1 MKFPMLI
8 LAVFLCGNVY
18 CQSSRQT
25 ALDTLE
31 NRYQRCLS
39 AGSNSYNCALVYYK
53 QLDSLLYTTLQHLY
67 SHINPNR
74 LLTLRVE
81 QGTWEEKKEAY
92 FRKIDERVEKMHKST
107 MNGLD
112 DDMISTDNKAAYVK
126 DRVTALLDMEI

>member
-1 MKFPMLI
+1 MRLPILM
-8 LAVFLCGNVY
+8 LAVFLCGDAY
-18 CQSSRQT
+18 CQSRQT

-39 AGSNSYNCALVYYK
+39 AGSNSYGCALVYYK
-53 QLDSLLYTTLQHLY
+53 QLDSLLHSTLQRLY
-67 SHINPNR
+67 SQIDPNR
-74 LLTLRVE
+74 LHSLQIE
-81 QGTWEEKKEAY
+81 QGAWEEKKDAY

-126 DRVTALLDMEI
+126 DRVTALLDFEI

>member
-1 MKFPMLI
+1 MKLLILI
-8 LAVFLCGNVY
+8 LAVFLCGNAY
-18 CQSSRQT
+18 SQSHQA

-39 AGSNSYNCALVYYK
+39 AGSNSYSCALVYYK
-53 QLDSLLYTTLQHLY
+53 QLDSLLYSTLQRLY
-67 SHINPNR
+67 GQIEPNK
-74 LLTLRVE
+74 LHSLQTE
-81 QGTWEEKKEAY
+81 QGVWEEKKEAY

-126 DRVTALLDMEI
+126 DRVTALLDLVI